1 MSKLLELGSFTNI
14 LGDGITDLENKLITS
29 IKKIKKEYNNNIL
42 DEKIKLLE
50 AISKDENLNLEKL
63 KLKYLDARDLKLLSK
78 KQKNDQID
86 VEILDKIT
94 INGINYYYNTNSNLL
109 YDINSTLI
117 GSLDENKEISTV

>member
-29 IKKIKKEYNNNIL
+29 IKKINKEYKNNIL